1 MTFTCCKISHFEH
14 IYRQFMYCCEHFSP
28 EGCFLIIP
36 GNYKQVIT
44 KSMVSKNVCLFI
56 SDLLNPSPTIIALLS
71 CGFRVAIALAMC
83 VAYS

>member
-1 MTFTCCKISHFEH
+1 MVRPFFQPGECH
-14 IYRQFMYCCEHFSP
+14 
-28 EGCFLIIP
+28 LINP

-71 CGFRVAIALAMC
+71 CGFRVAMALAMC